1 MAASEDLTAP
11 HAPRGDLRIP
21 AQAFTDEL
29 TVRSYEA
36 GRDGVVR
43 PGVILR
49 YLEHLATRASSA
61 LGFDNRW
68 YRDRNGAWVVR
79 EMSLLIGEAPG
90 IDDELR
96 LFTWVADFRR
106 VQATRDYLIVR
117 ADTGRLVARASA
129 RWAYI
134 DRVRLLPARIPD
146 SLTERMGPWGHAM
159 RPRQPA
165 PPLDSAPL
173 AAQTRLVAR
182 EYEADTQ
189 QHINNCVYLDWF
201 DEAARQAG
209 ATGALTGEPL
219 RLRPRFYRLEYI
231 RPAQPGDTLSV
242 ATTTPLR
249 AGSRGI
255 GFWQTISPA
264 GEATSGVAG
273 DIIARAWTE
282 SLMARRV

>member
-1 MAASEDLTAP
+1 MAASEDLAAS

-21 AQAFTDEL
+21 AQAFSDEL
-29 TVRSYEA
+29 TVRSYEV
-36 GRDGVVR
+36 GRAGVVR

-49 YLEHLATRASSA
+49 YLEHLATRASGA

-79 EMSLLIGEAPG
+79 EMSLLIGDAPG

-117 ADTGRLVARASA
+117 ADSGRLVARASA

-134 DRVRLLPARIPD
+134 DRMRLLPARIPD
-146 SLTERMGPWGHAM
+146 TITARMGPWGHAM

-165 PPLDSAPL
+165 PPLDGAPL
-173 AAQTRLVAR
+173 AAETRLAAR

-189 QHINNCVYLDWF
+189 QHVNNCVYLDWF
-201 DEAARQAG
+201 DEAAHLA
-209 ATGALTGEPL
+209 AITGALTGEPL

-231 RPAQPGDTLSV
+231 RSAQPGDTLTV
-242 ATTTPLR
+242 ATTAPLR
-249 AGSRGI
+249 AGSRGL
-255 GFWQTISPA
+255 GFWQTITLA
-264 GEATSGVAG
+264 GDTAAGAPG

-282 SLMARRV
+282 SLIARR